1 MCIGNIQIGSLDRAS
16 MSAVIFEGLTIQT
29 AEGKPAL
36 LAIVDEDGNIIET
49 GEQVAKE
56 AWNVAIASYKNF
68 LIGEGHMRIHTSPP
82 GLKFLTIEKK
92 SAKNGKPEKL
102 AA

>member
-1 MCIGNIQIGSLDRAS
+1 

-56 AWNVAIASYKNF
+56 AWNVAIASYKSF

-82 GLKFLTIEKK
+82 GLKFLNIEKK
-92 SAKNGKPEKL
+92 ISQEWQTKKASSLIKPRIL
-102 AA
+102 L